1 MASNIP
7 VFKLYG
13 EGVGW
18 PTPDLLHCES
28 IPERSGPANWEIRQ
42 HRHADLGQ
50 LLYVQ
55 RGLVILD
62 VEGKVTRIDK
72 PAIQIVPPMHV
83 HGFRFSKN
91 VEGYVL
97 TVALPLI
104 QWLRENLRDLQTPF
118 QHPGCYAVAS
128 DKAYIDLLYEK
139 ITQEYAA
146 PAPGRDLLLR
156 SLLSALLI
164 WVERQHREMYQA
176 AGNLDRAE
184 FHLAAFSTL
193 IERHYADHWPVSRFA
208 DRLGISAVQLNN
220 VCRRLVGQS
229 ALEILHQRVLLEAQ
243 RNLTYT
249 TMGVAQISDRLGF
262 AEPAYF
268 SRFFRRLAGT
278 TPRQFRDQ
286 SRGSH
291 LPSA

>member
-1 MASNIP
+1 
-7 VFKLYG
+7 
-13 EGVGW
+13 
-18 PTPDLLHCES
+18 
-28 IPERSGPANWEIRQ
+28 
-42 HRHADLGQ
+42 
-50 LLYVQ
+50 
-55 RGLVILD
+55 VILD

-128 DKAYIDLLYEK
+128 DKPYIDLLYEK

-208 DRLGISAVQLNN
+208 DKLGISAVQLNN

-249 TMGVAQISDRLGF
+249 TMGVAQISRVFFGGSLEPHLDSFAISRAVVICLRL
-262 AEPAYF
+262 EQ
-268 SRFFRRLAGT
+268 RRRTLGSDVTVEANPQRIAITQHRWHREYLAHFMPGAL
-278 TPRQFRDQ
+278 PP
-286 SRGSH
+286 GAH
-291 LPSA
+291 LTYNYELSFHKHCIAS